1 MKTLAIDIETYS
13 SVDLIKSGVY
23 AYTEALDFEILL
35 FAYAFDD
42 EPIQIIDLAQG
53 EKLPPEL
60 LAALTSS
67 KVIKTAYNANFE
79 RTCIAKHFDLLMLP
93 DQWRCTA
100 VHATTLGLP
109 GNLDGVAKSMKLEA
123 QKDKAG
129 KALIRYF
136 SIPCKPTK
144 ANGGRTPP
152 PSALRHSRPPGTF
165 PPSAAP

>member
-1 MKTLAIDIETYS
+1 M
-13 SVDLIKSGVY
+13 
-23 AYTEALDFEILL
+23 L

-144 ANGGRTPP
+144 ANGGRTRNLPEHDP
-152 PSALRHSRPPGTF
+152 EKWEKFKAYCIQDVEVERLLGN
-165 PPSAAP
+165 A